1 MSDDSLLKIENLK
14 VHFDTLEGPVEAL
27 HDVSL
32 EVKKGQIM
40 GVVGESGCGKSVT
53 SLTSIGLATCIVDE
67 GSIKYDGK
75 EMIFR
80 ETITPGK
87 NLAVTFTSF
96 LTYVGVLICLPV
108 GFIFMMPFM
117 GDPLFGFSIMMI
129 GLTMVLFS
137 MGIKYFIHS
146 DRREH
151 DKFMR
156 FIRGNEISMIFQ
168 EPMTALNPLY
178 TVEKQIFEVM
188 KTHSRLSKSSL
199 SQSSRLFSSLK
210 SPFRFVR
217 NWVLSDKFSSIFFS
231 ILLLTYLLVSCMG
244 PNLISSWG
252 TRLAVIFYASAEVT
266 VNCTNHTDTLISY
279 SFLLIPLGAIKNSI
293 THTWPKPINIAA
305 IKEDLMI
312 HISKFLSSI
321 PLVFVAFTLSLVVYP
336 DLYTSFDYLDPTLL
350 EGIGKI
356 NLTILI
362 LAFMAVLSIVEFFR
376 FDENHMSSII
386 RSIPFTFT
394 LSLIYAILLWTPNQV
409 VGTVIA
415 LIMVVA
421 IPSMVLIDFL
431 QLDPAHRSQV
441 IKILEDV
448 RIPNPS
454 AVITMYPHELSGG
467 MRQRVMIAMMMSCEP
482 KLLIAD
488 EPTTALDVTIQAQI
502 LHLMRDL
509 RDRKGTSIMLITHDL
524 GVIAELCDS
533 VSVMYAGSVVETG
546 TIEDILANPRMPYTI
561 GLLHSIPKIVHSDNR
576 SGRTNLPIIPGQ
588 VPDPNTHFDG
598 CRFHPRC
605 PFADDLCR
613 STRPDMIEVSKGH
626 FASCHYTELTINSKD
641 VESSFDIF
649 SKEFEGVGGEVIVR

>member
-1 MSDDSLLKIENLK
+1 MSEDSLLKIQNLK

-27 HDVSL
+27 HDVNL

-75 EMIFR
+75 EMIFH
-80 ETITPGK
+80 ESDK
-87 NLAVTFTSF
+87 NNSLVF
-96 LTYVGVLICLPV
+96 LSNILPYIAVLIFFPV
-108 GFIFMMPFM
+108 GFVYLMPFM
-117 GDPLFGFSIMMI
+117 NDPLLGFQIIMLGFGLIIISLI
-129 GLTMVLFS
+129 
-137 MGIKYFIHS
+137 IKYFIHS
-146 DRREH
+146 DLREH
-151 DKFMR
+151 EKFMR

-178 TVEKQIFEVM
+178 TVEKQIYEVM
-188 KTHSRLSKSSL
+188 KTHNRLVDSRLS
-199 SQSSRLFSSLK
+199 QYDRIFSSLK
-210 SPFRFVR
+210 SPFRFMY
-217 NWVLSDKFSSIFFS
+217 NWILSDRFSSIFFS
-231 ILLLTYLLVSCMG
+231 ILLLTYLISSCMG

-252 TRLAVIFYASAEVT
+252 TRFAVIFYASAEVSIS
-266 VNCTNHTDTLISY
+266 CTNYTDELISY
-279 SFLLIPLGAIKNSI
+279 CFLLIPFGILRASIKSSMDR
-293 THTWPKPINIAA
+293 
-305 IKEDLMI
+305 KEDFRKMLV
-312 HISKFLSSI
+312 SI
-321 PLVFVAFTLSLVVYP
+321 PYVSVI
-336 DLYTSFDYLDPTLL
+336 LL
-350 EGIGKI
+350 
-356 NLTILI
+356 LI
-362 LAFMAVLSIVEFFR
+362 LWYDSSLFLGDLWHEELEISDNNWVHSAFMIAFYFPIISSLFVDFSRLEEVHR
-376 FDENHMSSII
+376 FLII

-394 LSLIYAILLWTPNQV
+394 LALTYAILLWTPNQV
-409 VGTVIA
+409 VGTIVALVMVIS
-415 LIMVVA
+415 
-421 IPSMVLIDFL
+421 IPCMILIDYL
-431 QLDPAHRSQV
+431 QLDPAHRGQV
-441 IKILEDV
+441 VKILEDV
-448 RIPNPS
+448 QIPNPG

-561 GLLHSIPKIVHSDNR
+561 GLLHSIPKIVHSDER
-576 SGRTNLPIIPGQ
+576 EGRTSLPIIPGQ

-613 STRPDMIEVSKGH
+613 SIRPEMIEVSEGH
-626 FASCHYTELTINSKD
+626 YAACHHTDLTIISED